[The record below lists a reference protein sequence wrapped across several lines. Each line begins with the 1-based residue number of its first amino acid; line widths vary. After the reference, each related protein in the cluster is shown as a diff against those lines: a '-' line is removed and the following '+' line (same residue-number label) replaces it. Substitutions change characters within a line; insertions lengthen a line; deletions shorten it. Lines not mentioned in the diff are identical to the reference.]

1 MSAEPDRSHV
11 WARVVTSGLA
21 GRGWDCQATDWWPAG
36 ASMQGAAL
44 AQVDPDRYV
53 RGLLMA
59 IGGHATLVARFM
71 AFDVDDRAHLLG
83 LLTTAACLGAT
94 AEELRTWLIA
104 RLAAL
109 EAEGE
114 P

>member
-1 MSAEPDRSHV
+1 VSVPDRSGV
-11 WARVVTSGLA
+11 WTRVVTSHLA

-59 IGGHATLVARFM
+59 ISGQAALVARCA
-71 AFDVDDRAHLLG
+71 AFDVDDRAHLSE
-83 LLTTAACLGAT
+83 LLNIAAQIGSSQ
-94 AEELRTWLIA
+94 EELREWLIE
-104 RLAAL
+104 RLAVL
-109 EAEGE
+109 EAEGA